1 MVIRNFKAY
10 RGTYEEIMNTP
21 TEDMAFYFAWNTQQF
36 LVGNK
41 NGVKVPYGNCP
52 NVVRKE
58 VNKLLEEFRRDFS
71 VEALKIA
78 ETHVEKSFDAVF
90 EKAIENVNNG
100 ITILES
106 FKDETGRNII
116 SINGEINSLKGVTET
131 NANSINTI
139 NSLISEI
146 QDNIQSMDKRIEK
159 LEVTIGSLTGAEE
172 FEQNV
177 SKLQNSIDAVGTKVE
192 TLEGGV
198 GTLNSQVKEI
208 NTDLSKAIQDIEG
221 LNTKVDGLEVSQVVE
236 RLNDLETQFINKTGE
251 LSQNISNISQSVQ
264 NLEETV
270 NSNQSEINTI
280 NSNYSTLSNNVS
292 NNTSD
297 INTLKTDSDNV
308 KASISNI
315 NNGMQGLSNSV
326 GQNTANI
333 RSNKADIDTL
343 SSNISNINNQISGLK
358 HISYKTGDEI
368 IRDILALGSD
378 ISKFTPTF
386 CILDS
391 TDSNYNVGSLYYYD
405 PDLEEITAAATG
417 GSTGPTDVIS
427 KLIISTSYS
436 DMEVNRDPISVS
448 LTCSV
453 DKMDAIDGDITFKWG
468 GSSEVL
474 DLSDGKTVI
483 KTVSLPRDVIKSYT
497 ASLTASV
504 KSETKKYRYKVENA
518 SRTFNIYQPHIFRII
533 SSDGTSRGVARGKS
547 IKKAYTGI
555 TTNDGDRFE
564 ILVPTNVTISAV
576 SGPLEFPLS
585 LSTKLIEVN
594 GVILNYNV
602 YESNE
607 LINDSVN
614 ITLS

>member
-21 TEDMAFYFAWNTQQF
+21 TEDMAFYFAWDTQQF

-78 ETHVEKSFDAVF
+78 EAHVEKSFDAVF
-90 EKAIENVNNG
+90 EKTIENVNINNR

-116 SINGEINSLKGVTET
+116 SINGEINSLKGATET

-159 LEVTIGSLTGAEE
+159 LEVAIGSLTGAEE

-177 SKLQNSIDAVGTKVE
+177 PKLQNSIDAVGTKVE

-270 NSNQSEINTI
+270 NSNQSDINTI
-280 NSNYSTLSNNVS
+280 NSNYSTLSNNV
-292 NNTSD
+292 
-297 INTLKTDSDNV
+297 
-308 KASISNI
+308 
-315 NNGMQGLSNSV
+315 
-326 GQNTANI
+326 
-333 RSNKADIDTL
+333 
-343 SSNISNINNQISGLK
+343 SNINNQISGLK

-497 ASLTASV
+497 ASLTASA
-504 KSETKKYRYKVENA
+504 KSETKKYRYNVENA